1 MISVIIP
8 SYNSWP
14 LIGKTLES
22 LTPQKEHCGEIIVSD
37 SSDDGSHKKIV
48 AHYPQVTVIHHPERL
63 FPGAAR
69 NRAIDAASGSVIAMI
84 DADAEA
90 STGWL
95 RAIGENF
102 RREPDAAGFGGS
114 IANASEG
121 LPAARIAHLLEFG
134 GYTPAW
140 PRRRV
145 RMAPS
150 CNLALRREV
159 FDHARFLEDWFG
171 NEDVLLADDISQRG
185 GHIVFDPA
193 MTVYHHTKDDWG
205 AILAHMKRIGRDTGR
220 ARSRYDLPGS
230 WLARAPG
237 AALLVGPIK
246 YLLALRRVV
255 GHDSAYIGDFAR
267 QTPRVIAAVH
277 AFSAGFR
284 EGALMR

>member
-14 LIGKTLES
+14 LIGKTLDS
-22 LTPQKEHCGEIIVSD
+22 LAAQNGHCGQIIVSD
-37 SSDDGSHKKIV
+37 SSDDGSGKKII
-48 AHYPQVTVIHHPERL
+48 AHYPQVTLLNNPERL

-69 NRAIDAASGSVIAMI
+69 NRAIDAASGSIIAMI

-90 STGWL
+90 SPNWL

-102 RREPDAAGFGGS
+102 RIEPDAAGFGGS
-114 IANASEG
+114 IGNARESS
-121 LPAARIAHLLEFG
+121 PAARIAHLLEFG

-159 FDHARFLEDWFG
+159 FGHARFLEDWFG
-171 NEDVLLADDISQRG
+171 NEDVLLADDISRRG
-185 GHIVFDPA
+185 GYIVFDPA
-193 MTVYHHTKDDWG
+193 MTVYHHTKDDWA

-220 ARSRYDLPGS
+220 ARRRYDLPGS

-246 YLLALRRVV
+246 YLLALKRVL
-255 GHDSAYIGDFAR
+255 GYDRAYLGDFAR

>member
-22 LTPQKEHCGEIIVSD
+22 LTTQNARCGEIIVSD
-37 SSDDGSHKKIV
+37 SSDDGSDQKITT
-48 AHYPQVTVIHHPERL
+48 HYPHVTLLHNSGRL

-69 NRAIDAASGSVIAMI
+69 NRAIDVASGSVIAMI

-90 STGWL
+90 SPDWL
-95 RAIGENF
+95 HAIGENF
-102 RREPDAAGFGGS
+102 VREPEAAGFGGS
-114 IANASEG
+114 IANARESS
-121 LPAARIAHLLEFG
+121 PAARIAHLLEFG

-150 CNLALRREV
+150 CNLALRRDV

-171 NEDVLLADDISQRG
+171 NEDVLLADNISRRG

-193 MTVYHHTKDDWG
+193 MSVNHHTKDDWAG
-205 AILAHMKRIGRDTGR
+205 IYAHMRKIGRDTGR
-220 ARSRYDLPGS
+220 ARLRYDLPGS
-230 WLARAPG
+230 WLARTPG

-246 YLLALRRVV
+246 YLLALKRVI
-255 GHDSAYIGDFAR
+255 GCDRAYLGDFIR
-267 QTPRVIAAVH
+267 QTPRVVAAVH

-284 EGALMR
+284 VGIRAR